1 MPIKRARSNN
11 KMKHENR
18 IFKIGIFI
26 ALGAEISI
34 LWGIILEA
42 LREFD
47 PSHVETIG
55 LAVALLSAAIASSV
69 LLISLVLILKW
80 KG

>member
-1 MPIKRARSNN
+1 M
-11 KMKHENR
+11 
-18 IFKIGIFI
+18 FI

-34 LWGIILEA
+34 LWGIIFEGF
-42 LREFD
+42 REFD

-55 LAVALLSAAIASSV
+55 LAAAILSAVMASSV
-69 LLISLVLILKW
+69 LLISLVLILRW

>member
-1 MPIKRARSNN
+1 LKN
-11 KMKHENR
+11 ENR
-18 IFKIGIFI
+18 IFKIGMFI

-34 LWGIILEA
+34 LWGIIIEA
-42 LREFD
+42 FREFD
-47 PSHVETIG
+47 PTHVETIG
-55 LAVALLSAAIASSV
+55 LAAAILSAVVASSV

>member
-1 MPIKRARSNN
+1 MFVALSI
-11 KMKHENR
+11 E
-18 IFKIGIFI
+18 IG
-26 ALGAEISI
+26 I
-34 LWGIILEA
+34 LWGIMFES

-47 PSHVETIG
+47 PTHVETIG
-55 LAVALLSAAIASSV
+55 LAAAILSAAIASSV

>member
-1 MPIKRARSNN
+1 
-11 KMKHENR
+11 MKHENR
-18 IFKIGIFI
+18 IFKIGMFI

-34 LWGIILEA
+34 LWGIIFEGF
-42 LREFD
+42 REFD

-55 LAVALLSAAIASSV
+55 LAAAILSAVMASSV
-69 LLISLVLILKW
+69 LLISLVLILRW

>member
-1 MPIKRARSNN
+1 M
-11 KMKHENR
+11 
-18 IFKIGIFI
+18 FI
-26 ALGAEISI
+26 ALGAEIGI
-34 LWGIILEA
+34 LWAIISEA

-55 LAVALLSAAIASSV
+55 LAAAILSAAVASSV
-69 LLISLVLILKW
+69 LLISLILVLKW

>member
-1 MPIKRARSNN
+1 
-11 KMKHENR
+11 MKHENR
-18 IFKIGIFI
+18 IFKIGMII

-34 LWGIILEA
+34 LWGIIFEA

-47 PSHVETIG
+47 PIHVETIG
-55 LAVALLSAAIASSV
+55 LAAAILSAAVASSV
-69 LLISLVLILKW
+69 LLISLILVLKW

>member
-1 MPIKRARSNN
+1 
-11 KMKHENR
+11 MKHENR

-34 LWGIILEA
+34 LWGIIFEA

-55 LAVALLSAAIASSV
+55 LAAAILSAAVASSV
-69 LLISLVLILKW
+69 LLVSLILVLKW

>member
-1 MPIKRARSNN
+1 
-11 KMKHENR
+11 MKHENR
-18 IFKIGIFI
+18 IFKIGMFI
-26 ALGAEISI
+26 ALGAEICI

-55 LAVALLSAAIASSV
+55 LAAAILSAAVASSV
-69 LLISLVLILKW
+69 LLISLVLVLKW

>member
-1 MPIKRARSNN
+1 L
-11 KMKHENR
+11 KHENR
-18 IFKIGIFI
+18 IFKIGMFI

-34 LWGIILEA
+34 LWGIIFEGF
-42 LREFD
+42 REFD

-55 LAVALLSAAIASSV
+55 LAAAILSAVMASSV
-69 LLISLVLILKW
+69 LLISLVLILRW

>member
-1 MPIKRARSNN
+1 
-11 KMKHENR
+11 MKHENR
-18 IFKIGIFI
+18 IFKIGMFI
-26 ALGAEISI
+26 ALGAEIGI
-34 LWGIILEA
+34 LWGIIFEA
-42 LREFD
+42 FREFD

-55 LAVALLSAAIASSV
+55 LAAAILSAVLASSV

>member
-1 MPIKRARSNN
+1 MRGNSQ
-11 KMKHENR
+11 MKHENR
-18 IFKIGIFI
+18 IFKIGMFI

-34 LWGIILEA
+34 LWGIIFEA

-55 LAVALLSAAIASSV
+55 LAAAILSAVVASSV